1 MFFERNLKAAIMNR
15 HDQTLSID
23 YLLKV
28 LSEVDSLECLWAT
41 CVLIISK
48 MNFDYFVYRTQHPT
62 PFANPK
68 TYTYGNC
75 PLAVSS
81 RLVNYKSYRPTVRV
95 ILSADGLEVSNN
107 VYAQLAVHATN
118 SNDSIYCIT
127 QSALRP
133 GGVIE
138 YFFWARM
145 HAEIDRS
152 ELKKCRITFDV
163 MAKEIF
169 KKLSM
174 LIKEFTPA
182 ATLSPR
188 EKEILRW
195 SADGKTSEE
204 IAMIL
209 GLSHDSINF
218 HHKTIKKKTGT
229 TNRAQAIAHAIAK
242 GYI

>member
-1 MFFERNLKAAIMNR
+1 MND
-15 HDQTLSID
+15 HDQSLSTD
-23 YLLKV
+23 HLLKI
-28 LSEVDSLECLWAT
+28 LSEVENLECLWAT
-41 CVLIISK
+41 CGLIINK

-62 PFANPK
+62 PFTNPK
-68 TYTYGNC
+68 IHTYGNC
-75 PLAVSS
+75 PLIVSN
-81 RLVNYKSYRPTVRV
+81 RLVNYKSYRTIVRV
-95 ILSADGLEVSNN
+95 IRSADGLVISSNIH
-107 VYAQLAVHATN
+107 AQLGVHATN
-118 SNDSIYCIT
+118 PNDSIYCIT

-138 YFFWARM
+138 YFFWVRM
-145 HAEIDRS
+145 HGEIHQN
-152 ELKKCRITFDV
+152 ELKKLQITFKV
-163 MAKEIF
+163 MAKEIYN
-169 KKLSM
+169 KLSM
-174 LIKEFTPA
+174 LIKELTPA
-182 ATLSPR
+182 AALSPR